1 MLKTNGRNVVSKDE
15 IIFKEGDA
23 LTQIG
28 IVLSGKVVMQGENIR
43 LVKSNGS
50 YLALNSLESQVYSAT
65 YTVLEDAVIYAL
77 PVQGEASIR
86 NIIAK
91 NADYRAIMVSSQF
104 KTAVELYRI
113 KSSYLERAERL
124 CSFLQRSYEEYK
136 GICAAY
142 NVPAT
147 GIEELE
153 QLQPYED
160 TLGVNEHKIKYYE
173 EAAKIPLS
181 ANKEYFSYS
190 EKMAFFQVSEIM
202 ELVTSL
208 LEDCA
213 ELVEYINTLLG
224 VMCLRPRN
232 NLFDHICDKAHIIKE
247 KNDIPEEIH
256 MLLSGIVDEFVF
268 QHKELE
274 SQTVNAPIYN
284 MDLMKRKME
293 GLVSEKAVVDERSQE
308 EREADLKR
316 DMESLKG
323 SIDQILKFASS
334 FNDEDGFKLKRNV
347 DFLVK
352 APDRMSVDD
361 DVKKAKKTITPLVF
375 KLYLC
380 CYRKIKEGLI
390 HPPKAVE
397 LFMNFGM
404 LDERLLDEEHL
415 RFLCS
420 VEPEENKGP
429 CKVVTMMEW
438 LDMIHDG
445 KRDPSKSEFDEDYV
459 ENLRSLKKQGEITE
473 KEQKVLL
480 NDMNR
485 RVEYEIMN
493 MQMSNSRTIY
503 GQPSSYM
510 PILYKDA
517 IFGYLDKILVTKKK
531 INESVERLVKL
542 DYSVFYREVI
552 YSNTA
557 CKITNETVLKNVYPD
572 VILFP
577 LFGTNASMWQEVGSK
592 NKGTPGRC
600 AFHHKMKN
608 QRRQGALP
616 ALHTVSGRL
625 AQSPCV
631 PVRGRTPP
639 PSAHSLCAP
648 VSYIPA
654 EYSSQSQDCAP
665 SGFSSES
672 ARPRLLPA
680 APHSGE
686 KSLSTRGLP
695 PCALLCPHVQNISEC
710 HTGSVSFHQRES
722 ALSPSAF
729 HTRCTASPP
738 AASAGYSPRKTPF
751 SEALFPQKTAFRTH
765 SQAPRGTGCSSMPR
779 PRKEAAA

>member
-1 MLKTNGRNVVSKDE
+1 MLKTNGKNMVSKDE
-15 IIFKEGDA
+15 IIFQEGDA

-28 IVLSGKVVMQGENIR
+28 IVLSGKVIMQGENIR
-43 LVKSNGS
+43 IVKSQGS
-50 YLALNSLESQVYSAT
+50 YLALNSLENQVYSAT
-65 YTVLEDAVIYAL
+65 YTAMEDSVIYAL

-113 KSSYLERAERL
+113 KSSYIERAERL

-136 GICAAY
+136 GICADN

-153 QLQPYED
+153 ELQPYED
-160 TLGVNEHKIKYYE
+160 TQAINEHKIEYYE
-173 EAAKIPLS
+173 EGAKIPLS
-181 ANKEYFSYS
+181 VNKSYFSYS
-190 EKMAFFQVSEIM
+190 EKMAFFQVGEIR

-213 ELVEYINTLLG
+213 ELAEYIKTLMG
-224 VMCLRPRN
+224 VMCLKPRN
-232 NLFDHICDKAHIIKE
+232 NLFDHICDRALSIKE

-256 MLLSGIVDEFVF
+256 ILLRGIVDEFVF
-268 QHKELE
+268 QHKEWE

-284 MDLMKRKME
+284 MDLMQRKME

-308 EREADLKR
+308 EREADIKR

-323 SIDQILKFASS
+323 SMDQILKFASS
-334 FNDEDGFKLKRNV
+334 FSDEDGFKLKRNV

-361 DVKKAKKTITPLVF
+361 DTKKAKKTITPLVF

-420 VEPEENKGP
+420 IEPEENKGP
-429 CKVVTMMEW
+429 CQVVTMMEW

-445 KRDPSKSEFDEDYV
+445 KRDPSKSEFDEDYA

-517 IFGYLDKILVTKKK
+517 IFGYLDKLLVTKKK

-552 YSNTA
+552 YSNA
-557 CKITNETVLKNVYPD
+557 ECKITNETVMKNVYPD

-577 LFGTNASMWQEVGSK
+577 LFGTNASMWQEIGGK
-592 NKGTPGRC
+592 NKGTPGRFC
-600 AFHHKMKN
+600 FPIMTSSNLDELMVKMFG
-608 QRRQGALP
+608 RFRWELCRCIQGMAWND
-616 ALHTVSGRL
+616 VK
-625 AQSPCV
+625 V
-631 PVRGRTPP
+631 
-639 PSAHSLCAP
+639 
-648 VSYIPA
+648 
-654 EYSSQSQDCAP
+654 
-665 SGFSSES
+665 
-672 ARPRLLPA
+672 
-680 APHSGE
+680 
-686 KSLSTRGLP
+686 KSLTSEYMDYIQFYRKNRDLSDDARDKVKLQIQKARNNSRETFLQDYEAWIKNEANGSMKMNKVAREIL
-695 PCALLCPHVQNISEC
+695 ATYCPFEKELRMKLNA
-710 HTGSVSFHQRES
+710 QR
-722 ALSPSAF
+722 P
-729 HTRCTASPP
+729 
-738 AASAGYSPRKTPF
+738 Y
-751 SEALFPQKTAFRTH
+751 
-765 SQAPRGTGCSSMPR
+765 
-779 PRKEAAA
+779 EAAQARSFRNAQKKKQEFELKIKTLQKVTQQIPDEITDTYKFYADL